1 MTCAMIG
8 RCNDFSTSKIS
19 KGRRANRKSLDSIN
33 EQTLLHLL
41 YLSLFYVPEAKITMH
56 RIRQV

>member
-19 KGRRANRKSLDSIN
+19 KGRRAYRKSRDSIN
-33 EQTLLHLL
+33 EQTLLHLP
-41 YLSLFYVPEAKITMH
+41 YLSIYVPEANTTMH